1 MLDTSHITIYTAAV
15 WSSTAT
21 VPDDFIVS
29 IGSVTMRPDDRNY
42 TSVRLRE
49 GMHKRYEV
57 FNFIHLEINVL
68 VTYN

>member
-1 MLDTSHITIYTAAV
+1 MPDTSHTTIYTAAV
-15 WSSTAT
+15 WSGAAA
-21 VPDDFIVS
+21 VPDDLI
-29 IGSVTMRPDDRNY
+29 INGGSVTMGPDDRNY